1 MRGFTSAILLSLLIS
16 RPGEA
21 AGGATDEV
29 RALWVTRFEYQTAA
43 DVRTIVANSAALGFN
58 TILFQV
64 RGQADAYYRS
74 EIEPWAERLGGRDPG
89 FDPLEVAC
97 RESKRHGIKLHAWI
111 NTMPA
116 WRGKVPPQDR
126 THIVYR
132 RPDWIVT
139 GRDGR
144 RQPFNDHY
152 VALNPCLPE
161 VRDYTASVVRDI
173 VSRYEVD
180 GLHLDY
186 VRFIEGDW
194 SFDAKTLKLFRAAS
208 GGTPERNPEAW
219 KSFRKGAVTELV
231 KQIRQV
237 MTETRPS
244 AILSAAIFP
253 SVKSRERVLQ
263 DAEGWVSQ
271 GLVDWVFPMTYED
284 SEGGFRE
291 IVEESYE
298 LFSPPLRRGRRVQ
311 PASADVV
318 CFPGV
323 GAYRHKTPEQTV
335 KQLELCRRGFAL
347 FSYSSLYVSPDETRR
362 EDERLCRQRRDAVAR
377 FLKR

>member
-1 MRGFTSAILLSLLIS
+1 MRGFTSASAIFLSLLVA

-43 DVRTIVANSAALGFN
+43 DVRTIVANSAALGFI
-58 TILFQV
+58 TILFKV

-116 WRGKVPPQDR
+116 WRGMGPPQDR
-126 THIVYR
+126 THIAHR

-161 VRDYTASVVRDI
+161 VRDYVASVVRDI

-194 SFDAKTLKLFRAAS
+194 SFDAKTLRLFRAAS
-208 GGTPERNPEAW
+208 E
-219 KSFRKGAVTELV
+219 
-231 KQIRQV
+231 
-237 MTETRPS
+237 
-244 AILSAAIFP
+244 
-253 SVKSRERVLQ
+253 
-263 DAEGWVSQ
+263 
-271 GLVDWVFPMTYED
+271 
-284 SEGGFRE
+284 
-291 IVEESYE
+291 
-298 LFSPPLRRGRRVQ
+298 
-311 PASADVV
+311 
-318 CFPGV
+318 
-323 GAYRHKTPEQTV
+323 
-335 KQLELCRRGFAL
+335 
-347 FSYSSLYVSPDETRR
+347 
-362 EDERLCRQRRDAVAR
+362 
-377 FLKR
+377 